1 MTKHWPMVPLG
12 EVLKLERRPVKV
24 VADGQYAEI
33 GIYCFGRGIFHKTPR
48 SGFEVGNKD
57 LFLIKEGDFILQV
70 TFAWEGAVG
79 LASAAENGMYG
90 STRFPTFR
98 VDESRCV
105 PPYLVNYF
113 KTPEGREQLV
123 KISPGS
129 AGRNRVLSLK
139 RIPEVSV
146 PLPPLFEQKRIV
158 ARIEE
163 LATKI
168 EEAKGLRQKA
178 VEEAEI
184 LADATLNKILED
196 NKQSQWQYGPIS
208 QFAKINPP
216 RQGVNLAPAD
226 SVSFV
231 PMKAVDEKTGT
242 ITQAETRHYIE
253 VSKGYTWFTDGDVI
267 FARITPCMQNGK
279 AALARNLMN
288 KTGFG
293 STEFHVMRPFPDVL
307 GEWLLVIVRSRAF
320 RDDAATH
327 FTGTAGQQR
336 VPQSFLQQKT
346 IPVPPLSEQHRIVAY
361 LDELHTKVDSLKR
374 LQAETTAE
382 LDAMLPS
389 VLDRAFNGEL

>member
-1 MTKHWPMVPLG
+1 MTKPWPMVPLG
-12 EVLKLERRPVKV
+12 DMLTKSDELIDLKPEATYSEVTVRLWGKGVVQRREVSGAGIAAQRRSV
-24 VADGQYAEI
+24 VRAGQ
-33 GIYCFGRGIFHKTPR
+33 
-48 SGFEVGNKD
+48 
-57 LFLIKEGDFILQV
+57 FILSRIDARNGA
-70 TFAWEGAVG
+70 FGLIPDSLNGAVVSNDFPIFNLNPQKIDAKY
-79 LASAAENGMYG
+79 LAWMSRTHAFIDLCKAA
-90 STRFPTFR
+90 S
-98 VDESRCV
+98 
-105 PPYLVNYF
+105 
-113 KTPEGREQLV
+113 EGTT
-123 KISPGS
+123 
-129 AGRNRVLSLK
+129 NRVRLK
-139 RIPEVSV
+139 EDRFLAAQI
-146 PLPPLFEQKRIV
+146 PLPPLSEQKRIV

-163 LATKI
+163 LAAKI

-242 ITQAETRHYIE
+242 ITQAEIRHYID

-293 STEFHVMRPFPDVL
+293 STEFHVMRPFLEVL
-307 GEWLLVIVRSRAF
+307 GEWLLAIVRSRAF
-320 RDDAATH
+320 RDDAVNH

-336 VPQSFLQQKT
+336 VPQSFLQQNL
-346 IPVPPLSEQHRIVAY
+346 ISVPPLSEQRRIVTY
-361 LDELHTKVDSLKR
+361 LDDLQAKVDSLKR
-374 LQAETTAE
+374 LQAGTAAE
-382 LDAMLPS
+382 LNAMLPS
-389 VLDRAFNGEL
+389 VLDKAFKGEM